1 MGPEECG
8 TFVVGSTTLDI
19 EGPDG
24 LPTTGAEETAH
35 IAGMIGSEVTGV
47 VRPCGGKGVMVE
59 AVSCNQIEVM
69 DGNSED
75 IKSLNAR

>member
-19 EGPDG
+19 TGVREVSHIVGRV
-24 LPTTGAEETAH
+24 GAE
-35 IAGMIGSEVTGV
+35 VTDV
-47 VRPCGGKGVMVE
+47 LRPCEEKGAVVE
-59 AVSCNQIEVM
+59 AVSCDQIELM